1 MNQLFSHPDV
11 IEALVASPK
20 LAAFFDFD
28 GTLVP
33 IADAPDHI
41 VVSPKIPSL
50 LTRLSRKKG
59 RTVGIVSGRSIAD
72 LTSYLHLPNSI
83 RVAGNHG
90 LEWVID
96 GTYHTVPLPGTYIP
110 SLRALYDRLTSLA
123 GGVAGASAEWKELT
137 VSCHL
142 RQVAPDAID
151 ALRTRILQEIR
162 SSNADGIFSVI
173 DGLRD
178 VDVRPAVSWT
188 KADALRQFF
197 VSPGTDDHSTLLYV
211 GDDVTDEDVFAVFP
225 GAVTVHVGTQDS
237 KAKFRLRDVDD
248 VISLL
253 GRLT

>member
-1 MNQLFSHPDV
+1 MSQLLSHPDV
-11 IEALVASPK
+11 IEALVASPT

-33 IADAPDHI
+33 IADAPDQI
-41 VVSPKIPSL
+41 VVSPEIPLL

-59 RTVGIVSGRSIAD
+59 RTVGIISGRSITD
-72 LTSYLHLPNSI
+72 LSSYLHLSKSI

-96 GTYHTVPLPGTYIP
+96 GTYRTVPLPGAYIP

-123 GGVAGASAEWKELT
+123 GGVPNASIEWKELT

-142 RQVAPDAID
+142 RQVAPNVMD

-162 SSNADGIFSVI
+162 ASNGDGLFSVI
-173 DGLRD
+173 EGLRD
-178 VDVRPAVSWT
+178 IDVRPAVSWT
-188 KADALRQFF
+188 KADALRKFF
-197 VSPGTDDHSTLLYV
+197 VSPGPDEHTTLLYI
-211 GDDVTDEDVFAVFP
+211 GDDVTDEDVFANFP
-225 GAVTVHVGTQDS
+225 NAVTVHVGTQDS
-237 KAKFRLRDVDD
+237 KAKYRLRGVDD